1 MNRIEEAVFCI
12 VDLETHAL
20 ADGVPSRICE
30 IGAIK
35 TREEQELERF
45 QSLVNPGEP
54 IPEDAIRIHGITDEM
69 VREAPPFPQVAPAFR
84 EFSRGTVFVA
94 HNTAFD
100 LVVLNEELRRA
111 GLPPWQGASVDTV
124 RLARKAFSGLP
135 SYGLDGLAA
144 FFEIS
149 FRERHRA
156 MGDCEI
162 TLRVFWKCVAR
173 LRELGKVK
181 TLTDLLEAG
190 RNRRAE
196 RAG

>member
-1 MNRIEEAVFCI
+1 MNRIEETVFCI

-20 ADGVPSRICE
+20 AEGAQARICE

-35 TREEQELERF
+35 TREEKELERF
-45 QSLVNPGEP
+45 QTLVNPGEP
-54 IPEDAIRIHGITDEM
+54 IPQDAVRIHGITTEM

-84 EFSRGTVFVA
+84 EFTRGTVFVA

-111 GLPPWQGASVDTV
+111 GMAPWQGGTVDTV
-124 RLARKAFSGLP
+124 RLARKAFAGLP
-135 SYGLDGLAA
+135 SYGLDGLAS

-156 MGDCEI
+156 IGDCEM
-162 TLRVFWKCVAR
+162 TVQVFWKCVAR
-173 LRELGKVK
+173 LRELGKVS
-181 TLTDLLEAG
+181 TLNDLLEAG